1 MKPVVE
7 QAVSDALQ
15 AIGARGEGEQTHG
28 NLGKSTGSRAH
39 LLATLQA
46 DPREFSIDELA
57 ALVGLHANT
66 VRAHLDVL
74 VAAGHV
80 ERIQGRPHGRG
91 RPPLAFKAT
100 ADARAPYDELSRVLS
115 ESLGVAKSPDLARRT
130 AERWA
135 QSLDPQPIATTADQ
149 AVDQAVESLHAV
161 GFSAEASPLKDSI
174 TIGTCPFAEL
184 VEEHPII
191 CAIHTEL
198 LSTVLSASGQE
209 VEVEA
214 MDVWVRPTLCRA
226 RLTRPD
232 QKPARTIDPK
242 AYGDHLNPPLR
253 RRATDGATD
262 SPSAA
267 SPTE

>member
-1 MKPVVE
+1 MKPGAE

-15 AIGARGEGEQTHG
+15 AIGALGDGEQPLPG
-28 NLGKSTGSRAH
+28 VGKNTGSRAH
-39 LLATLQA
+39 LLATLQSHA
-46 DPREFSIDELA
+46 REFSIEELA
-57 ALVGLHANT
+57 VASGLHANT

-74 VAAGHV
+74 VAGGHIL
-80 ERIQGRPHGRG
+80 RTQGQPHGRG
-91 RPPLAFKAT
+91 RPPLFFRAT
-100 ADARAPYDELSRVLS
+100 TDARAPYDELSRVLR
-115 ESLGVAKSPDLARRT
+115 ESLGAANAPNLARRT

-135 QSLDPQPIATTADQ
+135 ESLEPQPVASTPDE
-149 AVDQAVESLHAV
+149 AVDHAVESLHAV
-161 GFSAEASPLKDSI
+161 GFTAEASPLKDSI
-174 TIGTCPFAEL
+174 TIGACPFADL

-232 QKPARTIDPK
+232 MTPARTIDPK
-242 AYGDHLNPPLR
+242 AYGADP
-253 RRATDGATD
+253 ATAI
-262 SPSAA
+262 
-267 SPTE
+267 PTE

>member
-1 MKPVVE
+1 MKPGAE

-15 AIGARGEGEQTHG
+15 AIGALGDGEQPLPG
-28 NLGKSTGSRAH
+28 IGKNTGSRAH
-39 LLATLQA
+39 ILATLQSHA
-46 DPREFSIDELA
+46 REFSIEELA
-57 ALVGLHANT
+57 HLTGLHVNT

-74 VAAGHV
+74 VAGGHI
-80 ERIQGRPHGRG
+80 ERTQGQPHGRG
-91 RPPLAFKAT
+91 RPPLAFRAT
-100 ADARAPYDELSRVLS
+100 TDVRAPYDELSRVLR
-115 ESLGVAKSPDLARRT
+115 ESLGTANAPNLARST

-135 QSLDPQPIATTADQ
+135 QSLEPQPLASSPDE
-149 AVDQAVESLHAV
+149 AVDHAVDSLHAV

-184 VEEHPII
+184 VEEHPVI

-232 QKPARTIDPK
+232 QTPARTIDPK
-242 AYGDHLNPPLR
+242 AYGADP
-253 RRATDGATD
+253 TGAI
-262 SPSAA
+262 
-267 SPTE
+267 PTE